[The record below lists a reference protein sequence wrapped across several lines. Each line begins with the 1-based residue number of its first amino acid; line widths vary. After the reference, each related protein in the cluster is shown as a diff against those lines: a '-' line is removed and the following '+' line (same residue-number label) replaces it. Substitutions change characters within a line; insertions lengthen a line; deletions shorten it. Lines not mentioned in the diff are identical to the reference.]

1 MWSKRRDQ
9 YLSGKQ
15 KMKPLVTLYKKKDI
29 QLHVLK
35 LKLSTNYLLFTNIP
49 MEKKHHY
56 IIYHLNSM
64 A

>member
-35 LKLSTNYLLFTNIP
+35 LKLSTNYLLFTNIA
-49 MEKKHHY
+49 MEKKNHY

>member
-15 KMKPLVTLYKKKDI
+15 KMKPLVTLYKKKYPI
-29 QLHVLK
+29 TCFKVK
-35 LKLSTNYLLFTNIP
+35 IITNYLLFTKIP
-49 MEKKHHY
+49 MKKKNHY